1 MRRLFAAATCILI
14 TIICICACS
23 LRTGGA
29 EVCYKQNDFSGKG
42 MAAAYHDGRIYYVS
56 NELGASGIYS
66 MKEDGSDIRT
76 EVYNPDITSL
86 CILNDGTLMFVG
98 LFDMN
103 NRAMYPGTEVPTHTL
118 YIKSPDMSAPMPV
131 DFVDDEADVYDFC
144 VSSDNMAVVLYNEG
158 IYDNEKIYDLIKNQ
172 EVDLRKADKTQ
183 KAKISLN
190 DIFSH
195 DDLSGVL
202 SDNEKEEMLGRKLTI
217 YRSFYGKLGVISIN
231 GDGRTL
237 FSPSFADESGEV
249 LLTRKST
256 AAYETLMP
264 VYSDEKAVY
273 YAYSNSQIG
282 GSIKIL
288 AFDRKFSSYFG
299 AFSISGT
306 DERDEIAGIVKSG
319 GDIYAVIQNQ
329 RRIKDKDPEILG
341 EKLYK
346 ISFAKRESESAY
358 ECEKGERLLCVYD
371 GAVYSADNAGIY
383 VTQLGDKSRSLIL
396 GTELKDFT
404 ADVSGSYLFIYET
417 CLNGDVGRRLVCK
430 IELGSGNVAKNDIP
444 LDSAE
449 MDEYRRE

>member
-66 MKEDGSDIRT
+66 MKEDGLDIRA

-103 NRAMYPGTEVPTHTL
+103 NRTMYPGTEVPTHTL
-118 YIKSPDMSAPMPV
+118 YVKSPDISAPLPA

-144 VSSDNMAVVLYNEG
+144 VSSDNTAVVLYNKG
-158 IYDNEKIYDLIKNQ
+158 IYDNEKIYDLTKRQ
-172 EVDLRKADKTQ
+172 EVDLREAEKMQ
-183 KAKISLN
+183 KAEISFN

-202 SDNEKEEMLGRKLTI
+202 SDEEKEEMLKRKLTI
-217 YRSFYGKLGVISIN
+217 YRSFYGKLEAISIN
-231 GDGRTL
+231 GDGTTL

-282 GSIKIL
+282 SIKIL
-288 AFDRKFSSYFG
+288 AFEREFSAYFG

-306 DERDEIAGIVKSG
+306 DERDEITGIVKSG
-319 GDIYAVIQNQ
+319 GDLYAVIQNQ
-329 RRIKDKDPEILG
+329 REIKDKEAEILG
-341 EKLYK
+341 KKLYK
-346 ISFAKRESESAY
+346 ISFAQRESELIY
-358 ECEKGERLLCVYD
+358 ECEKGESVLCVYD
-371 GAVYSADNAGIY
+371 GAVYSADDFGIY
-383 VTQLGDKSRSLIL
+383 ETQLGDKSRSRIFDA
-396 GTELKDFT
+396 ELKDFA
-404 ADVSGSYLFIYET
+404 ADVSGNYLFIYET
-417 CLNGDVGRRLVCK
+417 CLNGNVGRRLACK
-430 IELGSGNVAKNDIP
+430 IELKTRNIIKNDIS
-444 LDSAE
+444 LDVAE
-449 MDEYRRE
+449 MDEYGRV